1 VSEFETIF
9 EANGLLV
16 ACLAMFIKSIGVPL
30 PVPGDLIVLAAAAQ
44 VGQGKLDL
52 LQTFGALL
60 IAVVAGGVAQFAIA
74 RGPGHDLVYRL
85 ARFAGLSRDR
95 LDRIASAILQRGPL
109 SVAVTL
115 LTPGVRNAALPA
127 CGLAGMPARTF
138 VPALVAATGLDL
150 ALHFA
155 IGAFGGSVL
164 EVLHPDPAM
173 VIFGLV
179 VLAGLGLAGWLIL
192 ARRRAPDTRGSEVL
206 ATWEATAC
214 PVCVALGALGG
225 ARSSYQELPAH
236 VEL

>member
-1 VSEFETIF
+1 MVFETS
-9 EANGLLV
+9 GLLV
-16 ACLAMFIKSIGVPL
+16 ACLAMFVKAIGVPV

-44 VGQGKLDL
+44 VGQGKLGL
-52 LQTFGALL
+52 WQTFGGLL

-74 RGPGHDLVYRL
+74 RGPGRDLVYRF
-85 ARFAGLSRDR
+85 ARFAGLSRVR
-95 LDRIASAILQRGPL
+95 LDTIAGAILQRGPL
-109 SVAVTL
+109 SVVVAL

-127 CGLAGMPARTF
+127 CGLADMPARTF
-138 VPALVAATGLDL
+138 VPALVLATGLDL

-164 EVLHPDPAM
+164 EVLRPDPAI

-179 VLAGLGLAGWLIL
+179 ALAGLGLAGWLVL
-192 ARRRAPDTRGSEVL
+192 ARRRAPGAAGSEVL

-214 PVCVALGALGG
+214 PVCLALGALSE
-225 ARSSYQELPAH
+225 ARSSSQEMTAH